1 MAEYLETTV
10 DKFIFRVATDRLY
23 TSEGLWVMS
32 LEPQGSNRLRFG
44 LTDYLQQHSGDLA
57 FVSVKPVG
65 TKVTAGGECAE
76 LETMK
81 TALSLLSP
89 VTGTIV
95 AINAALEPNPELVNQ
110 DPYGKGWLAEIE
122 VPDWDSDRKSLLGP
136 PAYLSAMQEQIQEEL
151 KQP

>member
-10 DKFIFRVATDRLY
+10 DKFTFRVATDRLY
-23 TSEGLWVMS
+23 TNEGLWVMS

-44 LTDYLQQHSGDLA
+44 LTDYLQQHGGDLA

-65 TKVTAGGECAE
+65 TKLTAGRECAE

-122 VPDWDSDRKSLLGP
+122 ASDWESERRTLLDP
-136 PAYLSAMQEQIQEEL
+136 PAYVTAMQAQIEAEL
-151 KQP
+151 R